1 MSVDDALLIGRVAF
15 IIALYLFLLLLALLL
30 VRELRSRG
38 ARSNERAPA
47 DLLVVEPF
55 DTGLD
60 AGERIP
66 LLAQSSIGRGREN
79 DITLDDSFLS
89 ADHARLSWNGK
100 GWVLEDLGSTNGT
113 QVNGKRVK
121 RATALKPGDTIE
133 FGRVR
138 VKLVAL

>member
-15 IIALYLFLLLLALLL
+15 VVALYLFLLILSIVL
-30 VRELRSRG
+30 VRELRARG
-38 ARSNERAPA
+38 AQANERAPA

-79 DITLDDSFLS
+79 DVTLDDSFLS

-113 QVNGKRVK
+113 RVNGKQIK
-121 RATALKPGDTIE
+121 RATALKPGDTVE

-138 VKLVAL
+138 VKLVPL

>member
-1 MSVDDALLIGRVAF
+1 MSVDNAILIGRVVF
-15 IIALYLFLLLLALLL
+15 IVALYLFLLVLAVVL

-38 ARSNERAPA
+38 TRATERAPA
-47 DLLVVEPF
+47 DLLVVEPH

-60 AGERIP
+60 PGERIP
-66 LLAQSSIGRGREN
+66 LLAQASIGRGREN

-113 QVNGKRVK
+113 RINGKPVK
-121 RATALKPGDTIE
+121 RATAVKPGDTIE
-133 FGRVR
+133 FGRVKVR
-138 VKLVAL
+138 LVPL